1 MAWYTGDGT
10 YDALLA
16 SGLGFAA
23 FVFLVS
29 WFLPSPYGRF
39 ASPRFGLSLSP
50 KVGWMLMELP
60 AVLSFAV
67 FYLAGPGRADPVP
80 LVLAAIWLV
89 HYGNRAFYFPLNLRV
104 AAGEKGTFS
113 AMVIAIGWGVTSLHG
128 YLHAT
133 FYTRLGTHYG
143 LGWLLDPRFL
153 LGVALWALC
162 FRANVKADATLRNL
176 RTPEEVAAG
185 KKVYRIPQGGL
196 FRYVTSP
203 SYLTELGAWLGF
215 VLFTW
220 SLASVFILAVSAAN
234 LVPRAW
240 ATHRW
245 YRERF
250 PDYPKERRVLIPF
263 VW

>member
-1 MAWYTGDGT
+1 MAWYTGDAT
-10 YDALLA
+10 YDTLLA
-16 SGLGFAA
+16 AGLGFAG

-39 ASPRFGLSLSP
+39 ASARFGLSVSP
-50 KVGWMLMELP
+50 KLGWMLMELP

-67 FYLAGPGRADPVP
+67 FFALGPRRAEPVP

-89 HYGNRAFYFPLNLRV
+89 HYGNRAFYFPLSIRV
-104 AAGEKGTFS
+104 TAGEKGTFS
-113 AMVIAIGWGVTSLHG
+113 ALVMVTGWGVTTLHG

-143 LGWLLDPRFL
+143 PAWLADPRFL
-153 LGVALWALC
+153 AGAALWATC
-162 FRANVKADATLRNL
+162 FALNVRADATLRNL
-176 RTPEEVAAG
+176 RTKEEVAAG

-220 SLASVFILAVSAAN
+220 SWASVFILAVSAAN

-240 ATHRW
+240 ATHKW
-245 YRERF
+245 YRARF
-250 PDYPKERRVLIPF
+250 PDYPKERRALIPL